1 MSYIIRS
8 GYKERNRDKV
18 LIKCHPNL
26 TIMGHTAVHWNG
38 GFFISFSGYLEG
50 RDFMSDL

>member
-8 GYKERNRDKV
+8 GYKERNGAEDLKK
-18 LIKCHPNL
+18 INPYL